1 MAPKKRNPPI
11 ENASTE
17 TAAAAKT
24 RSLNSGTIVGRAA
37 DRLLE
42 LEVEERVALAR
53 SPEAIKEGFAKKR
66 EEALSKLTETQ
77 RKGAL
82 AMVEAMRPVAEDAKA
97 AAE

>member
-1 MAPKKRNPPI
+1 MAPKKART
-11 ENASTE
+11 ASTE
-17 TAAAAKT
+17 TAAPKT
-24 RSLNSGTIVGRAA
+24 RALNSGTIVGRAA

-66 EEALSKLTETQ
+66 EETLSKLTETQ

-82 AMVEAMRPVAEDAKA
+82 AMADAMREPAEDKA